1 MSEVVLQWLSSYVFV
16 LFLPCRLS
24 MYVSFCWYVR
34 RYTQVVVVKVVV
46 VDKHSKLLYVFVL
59 WLLIILLFFS
69 LSFLI
74 KVAFFLVSSSIRKY
88 GKIGEDRR
96 GTP

>member
-1 MSEVVLQWLSSYVFV
+1 MFLFVGTYV
-16 LFLPCRLS
+16 
-24 MYVSFCWYVR
+24 

-88 GKIGEDRR
+88 GKVVEDRR

>member
-1 MSEVVLQWLSSYVFV
+1 
-16 LFLPCRLS
+16 
-24 MYVSFCWYVR
+24 MY
-34 RYTQVVVVKVVV
+34 VVVVKVVV

-74 KVAFFLVSSSIRKY
+74 KMAVFLVSSSIRKY
-88 GKIGEDRR
+88 GRVVEERH
-96 GTP
+96 TVVT

>member
-1 MSEVVLQWLSSYVFV
+1 MKTV
-16 LFLPCRLS
+16 

-88 GKIGEDRR
+88 GKVVEDRR

>member
-1 MSEVVLQWLSSYVFV
+1 
-16 LFLPCRLS
+16 
-24 MYVSFCWYVR
+24 MY
-34 RYTQVVVVKVVV
+34 VVVVKVVV

-74 KVAFFLVSSSIRKY
+74 KMAVFLVSSSIRKY
-88 GKIGEDRR
+88 GRVVEERR

>member
-1 MSEVVLQWLSSYVFV
+1 
-16 LFLPCRLS
+16 

-88 GKIGEDRR
+88 GKVGEDRR

>member
-1 MSEVVLQWLSSYVFV
+1 
-16 LFLPCRLS
+16 

-74 KVAFFLVSSSIRKY
+74 KMAVFLVSSSIRKY
-88 GKIGEDRR
+88 GRVVEERR